1 MLVIAQHTV
10 LDPEFWQIAAS
21 AQIPETLKLHQ
32 VAPSADGSRGV
43 CIWEADSVESVRDF
57 VDPAVKHVS
66 RNEYFAVDAGHGLG
80 LPAET
85 LAAQP
90 AV

>member
-10 LDPEFWQIAAS
+10 L
-21 AQIPETLKLHQ
+21 
-32 VAPSADGSRGV
+32 
-43 CIWEADSVESVRDF
+43 
-57 VDPAVKHVS
+57 DPAVKHVS